1 MNIIGAKGICST
13 SIWCHNPLMS
23 LLSPP
28 LAELL
33 KKRREV
39 LREASLSEDVIAQL
53 TPMLLASDYAFERL
67 RRQPQWAVE
76 LAADSMP
83 TLELPADREAE
94 WPDLLRRY
102 RHRCSLRLIAQD
114 LGAEASLQATLAE
127 STRLAD
133 HCTEV
138 ALAAIETQLI
148 ARHGQPRDNDGEAQR
163 LVVFALGKLGGS
175 ELNFS
180 SDIDL
185 VFAYPQ
191 AGSSD
196 GARALDNETWFL
208 RAGQRLIALL
218 GDTTA
223 EGFGFRVDMRL
234 RPFGSA
240 GRLALSFTAMEHYFQ
255 REGRDW
261 ERYAWVK
268 ARPIAGDIAAGEQLL
283 TTLRPFVYRRYLDFT
298 AFAGLREMKAMIEA
312 DVQRRDLAEH
322 LKLGPG
328 GIREIEFVVQ
338 LQQLIRGGRETALR
352 ARGLLP
358 ALAALQA
365 AGHIEVTSAERLR
378 RAYCFLRRL
387 ENRLQML
394 RDEQVHCLPD
404 DALSRERLALGL
416 GYADWD
422 ALYRALQEQRSVVSE
437 EFARVFEARARN
449 EVGENVAFEN
459 YWRQIESDADGD
471 ALVAAGM
478 ADATAVHSALRSFVA
493 ASGVRAL
500 SARGRARLNRL
511 LPPLLAATARSRQP
525 AITLHRLLR
534 LLHAVLGRSS
544 YLALLEE
551 QPAARVRLIDVMAR
565 SALLA
570 ERLAEHPLLLDDLL
584 DGRAAQ
590 ALTNRQ
596 AMREAWQV
604 ASSGLPLDDVELRLN
619 ALNELRQSLAFR
631 IAREALFE
639 RQSAIQSATQLA
651 CLADVILESLL
662 VTALSDLQRG
672 HGTLVEAGSHAGIAI
687 IGYGSLGGVEL
698 GFGSDLDLVFLFDSE
713 ASIADSNGARPLE
726 STRYQL
732 RAVQKLLALLATQTP
747 AGRLY
752 EADLRLRPDGG
763 KGMLLCGL
771 RRFAEYQIGEAW
783 AWEHQ
788 ALVRARFVAGDP
800 ALGARFEAIRAE
812 VLARPRA
819 RDAVCAA
826 TAAMR
831 ARMRVELDR
840 SRADAFD
847 LKQGIGGLV
856 DLEFLLQAMVLAHA
870 HVYPSLLLACDTP
883 ALIGALASAAVLD
896 AHVAQHLIEAHAC
909 LLSASL
915 DCTLDGR
922 PRLVELTPPLCAA
935 RSVIIDAWQAQVG
948 REFGTAQ

>member
-1 MNIIGAKGICST
+1 
-13 SIWCHNPLMS
+13 MS

-33 KKRREV
+33 KNRCEV
-39 LREASLSEDVIAQL
+39 LREASLSEDVIEQL
-53 TPMLLASDYAFERL
+53 TPILLASDYAFERL
-67 RRQPQWAVE
+67 RRQPQWAAE
-76 LAADSMP
+76 LTTDAMP
-83 TLELPADREAE
+83 TLVLPADREFE
-94 WPDLLRRY
+94 WPDVLRRY
-102 RHRCSLRLIAQD
+102 RHRCSLRLIARD
-114 LGAEASLQATLAE
+114 LSAGASLESTLAE

-133 HCTEV
+133 HCTDV
-138 ALAAIETQLI
+138 ALTAIEAQLI
-148 ARHGQPRDNDGEAQR
+148 TRHGQPRDGNGQPQR

-196 GARALDNETWFL
+196 GARPLDNETWFL

-234 RPFGSA
+234 RPFGSV
-240 GRLALSFTAMEHYFQ
+240 GRLALSFTAMENYFQ

-283 TTLRPFVYRRYLDFT
+283 QTLRPFVYRRYLDFT

-338 LQQLIRGGRETALR
+338 LQQLIRGGREAALR

-358 ALAALQA
+358 ALAALES
-365 AGHIEVTSAERLR
+365 AGHIEAASAERLR
-378 RAYCFLRRL
+378 VAYCFLRRL
-387 ENRLQML
+387 ENRLQMA
-394 RDEQVHCLPD
+394 RDEQVHCLPED
-404 DALSRERLALGL
+404 SVSRERLALGL
-416 GYADWD
+416 GYPDWD
-422 ALYRALQEQRSVVSE
+422 ALYAALQVQRQVVSE
-437 EFARVFEARARN
+437 EFDRVFAARAHI
-449 EVGENVAFEN
+449 EVGENTAFEN
-459 YWRQIESDADGD
+459 YWRQIENDPNGD
-471 ALVAAGM
+471 ALAAAGM
-478 ADATAVHSALRSFVA
+478 ADAALVHRALCSFVA

-500 SARGRARLNRL
+500 SARGRARLDRL
-511 LPPLLAATARSRQP
+511 LPPLLAASARSRHP
-525 AITLHRLLR
+525 AITLNRLLR

-584 DGRAAQ
+584 DGRSAQ
-590 ALTNRQ
+590 ALVDRQ
-596 AMREAWQV
+596 AMRNAWQ
-604 ASSGLPLDDVELRLN
+604 AATSGLPVDDVELGLQ

-639 RQSAIQSATQLA
+639 RQSAIKSATQLA
-651 CLADVILESLL
+651 YLADVMLEALL
-662 VTALSDLQRG
+662 AIALADLQRT
-672 HGTLVEAGSHAGIAI
+672 HGELLAAGRHAGIAI
-687 IGYGSLGGVEL
+687 IGYGSLGGSEL

-726 STRYQL
+726 SMRYQL
-732 RAVQKLLALLATQTP
+732 RVVQKLLALLDTQTP

-763 KGMLLCGL
+763 KGMLLCSL

-788 ALVRARFVAGDP
+788 ALVRARFVAGDKT
-800 ALGARFEAIRAE
+800 LGARFEAIRAD
-812 VLARPRA
+812 VLARPRE
-819 RDAVCAA
+819 RSAVCAA

-840 SRADAFD
+840 SRADMFD
-847 LKQGIGGLV
+847 LKQGVGGLV

-870 HVYPSLLLACDTP
+870 HTQPDLLQAHNTP
-883 ALIGALASAAVLD
+883 GLIDALASTATLD
-896 AHVAQHLIEAHAC
+896 GELARRLKDAHAC
-909 LLSASL
+909 LLAASL
-915 DCTLDGR
+915 ECTLDGR
-922 PRLVELTPPLCAA
+922 PRLAELSATLGVARGSIVEAWQTCVMDSAG
-935 RSVIIDAWQAQVG
+935 IDA
-948 REFGTAQ
+948 E

>member
-1 MNIIGAKGICST
+1 
-13 SIWCHNPLMS
+13 MS
-23 LLSPP
+23 LPSPP

-33 KKRREV
+33 RKRREV
-39 LREASLSEDVIAQL
+39 LREAGVAEDLIARL
-53 TPMLLASDYAFERL
+53 VPVLLASDYAFERL
-67 RRQPQWAVE
+67 RRQPLWAAE
-76 LAADSMP
+76 LASETMP
-83 TLELPADREAE
+83 TLELPADREAD

-102 RHRCSLRLIAQD
+102 RHLCSLRLIARD
-114 LGAEASLQATLAE
+114 LCAEASLEATLAE

-138 ALAAIETQLI
+138 ALAAIESLLI
-148 ARHGQPRDNDGEAQR
+148 ARHGQPRDGEGRPQR
-163 LVVFALGKLGGS
+163 LVVFALGKLGGG

-185 VFAYPQ
+185 VFAYRQ
-191 AGSSD
+191 SGSSD
-196 GARALDNETWFL
+196 GARPLDNETWFL
-208 RAGQRLIALL
+208 RAGQKLIALL

-338 LQQLIRGGRETALR
+338 LQQLIRGGREVALR

-358 ALAALQA
+358 ALAAVES
-365 AGHIEVTSAERLR
+365 AGHIEAASAQRLR
-378 RAYCFLRRL
+378 VAYCFLRRL
-387 ENRLQML
+387 ENRLQMM
-394 RDEQVHCLPD
+394 RDEQVHSLPD
-404 DALSRERLALGL
+404 DPLSRERLALGL

-422 ALYRALQEQRSVVSE
+422 ALSLDLQKQRDVVSE
-437 EFARVFEARARN
+437 EFARVFEARAQV
-449 EVGENVAFEN
+449 EVGENVAFEQ
-459 YWRQIESDADGD
+459 YWRQIESDADGS
-471 ALVAAGM
+471 ALASAGM
-478 ADATAVHSALRSFVA
+478 ADASAVHTVLRSFVS

-500 SARGRARLNRL
+500 SARGRARLDRL

-525 AITLHRLLR
+525 TLTLHRLLR
-534 LLHAVLGRSS
+534 LLHAILGRSS

-551 QPAARVRLIDVMAR
+551 QPAARERLIDVMAR

-590 ALTNRQ
+590 ALVDRQ
-596 AMREAWQV
+596 AMREAWQG
-604 ASSGLPLDDVELRLN
+604 AASGLPADDVELRLN

-639 RQSAIQSATQLA
+639 RQSALKSATQLA
-651 CLADVILESLL
+651 GLADVILEALL
-662 VTALSDLQRG
+662 TTALSDLQRA
-672 HGTLVEAGSHAGIAI
+672 HGALVEAGAHAGIAI
-687 IGYGSLGGVEL
+687 IGYGSLGGAEL

-713 ASIADSNGARPLE
+713 ASIADSNGVRPLE
-726 STRYQL
+726 ATRYQQ
-732 RAVQKLLALLATQTP
+732 RVVQKLLALLATQTP

-752 EADLRLRPDGG
+752 EADLRLRPDGS
-763 KGMLLCGL
+763 KGMLLCSL

-788 ALVRARFVAGDP
+788 ALVRARFVAGDTT
-800 ALGARFEAIRAE
+800 LGVRFEAVRAE

-819 RDAVCAA
+819 CDEVCAA

-840 SRADAFD
+840 SRADVFD
-847 LKQGIGGLV
+847 LKQGVGGLV

-870 HVYPSLLLACDTP
+870 HAQPGLLSARDTP
-883 ALIGALASAAVLD
+883 ALIDALATASVFAAET
-896 AHVAQHLIEAHAC
+896 ARHLVEAHAC
-909 LLSASL
+909 LLAASL
-915 DCTLDGR
+915 ECTLDGR
-922 PRLVELTPPLCAA
+922 PRLAELTPSLRAA
-935 RSVIIDAWQAQVG
+935 RSVIVDAWQTMVVDIATRHAG
-948 REFGTAQ
+948 ADPMAPGARA

>member
-1 MNIIGAKGICST
+1 M
-13 SIWCHNPLMS
+13 PPP
-23 LLSPP
+23 SPP

-33 KKRREV
+33 QKRRDS
-39 LREASLSEDVIAQL
+39 LREAGIAAADIDPL
-53 TPMLLASDYAFERL
+53 EALLLASDYAFERL
-67 RRQPQWAVE
+67 RRQPG
-76 LAADSMP
+76 LAAELSAELSAGLSADTP
-83 TLELPADREAE
+83 TLALPADHEAE

-114 LGAEASLQATLAE
+114 LRTDASLQATLAE

-138 ALAAIETQLI
+138 ALAAIEAQLI
-148 ARHGQPRDNDGEAQR
+148 ARHGQPRDGNGEVQR

-196 GARALDNETWFL
+196 GARPLDNETWFL
-208 RAGQRLIALL
+208 RAGQKLIGLL

-283 TTLRPFVYRRYLDFT
+283 DTLRPFVYRRYLDFT

-338 LQQLIRGGRETALR
+338 LQQLIRGGRELALR

-358 ALAALQA
+358 ALAALES
-365 AGHIEVTSAERLR
+365 AGHIEAASAKRLR
-378 RAYCFLRRL
+378 IAYCFLRRL

-394 RDEQVHCLPD
+394 RDEQVHCLPED
-404 DALSRERLALGL
+404 SLSRERLALSL
-416 GYADWD
+416 GFLDWD
-422 ALYRALQEQRSVVSE
+422 ALYAALQAQRRVVSE
-437 EFARVFEARARN
+437 EFDRVFAARTQM
-449 EVGENVAFEN
+449 EVGENAAFAS
-459 YWRQIESDADGD
+459 YWRQIENDPNGN
-471 ALVAAGM
+471 ALALAGM
-478 ADATAVHSALRSFVA
+478 ADAATVHGALRSFVA

-500 SARGRARLNRL
+500 SARGRARLDRL
-511 LPPLLAATARSRQP
+511 LPPLLAASARSRQP
-525 AITLHRLLR
+525 AITLNRLLR
-534 LLHAVLGRSS
+534 LLHSVLGRSS

-584 DGRAAQ
+584 DSRAAQ
-590 ALTNRQ
+590 ALLDRD
-596 AMREAWQV
+596 AMRDAWQV
-604 ASSGLPLDDVELRLN
+604 AASALPVEDVELRLQ

-639 RQSAIQSATQLA
+639 RQSAIKSATQLA
-651 CLADVILESLL
+651 YLADVVLQALL
-662 VTALSDLQRG
+662 DIALSDLQRS
-672 HGTLVEAGSHAGIAI
+672 HGKLLVAGTHAGIAI
-687 IGYGSLGGVEL
+687 IGYGSLGGTEL
-698 GFGSDLDLVFLFDSE
+698 GFGSDLDLVFLFDGE

-726 STRYQL
+726 SMRFQL
-732 RAVQKLLALLATQTP
+732 RVVQKLLALLATQTS

-763 KGMLLCGL
+763 KGMLLCSL

-788 ALVRARFVAGDP
+788 ALVRARFVAGDTT
-800 ALGARFEAIRAE
+800 LGARFEAIRAD
-812 VLARPRA
+812 VLARARA
-819 RDAVCAA
+819 RGAVCAA
-826 TAAMR
+826 TSAMR
-831 ARMRVELDR
+831 TRMRCELDR
-840 SRADAFD
+840 SRVDAFD
-847 LKQGIGGLV
+847 LKQGEGGLV

-870 HVYPSLLLACDTP
+870 HTQPGLLQARNTP
-883 ALIGALASAAVLD
+883 GLIDALAS
-896 AHVAQHLIEAHAC
+896 VAIFDNGLAQRLSDAHAC
-909 LLSASL
+909 LLAASL
-915 DCTLDGR
+915 ECTLDGR
-922 PRLVELTPPLCAA
+922 PRLAEMTVALGAA
-935 RSVIIDAWQAQVG
+935 RSTISEAWRACIADCVTTNVV
-948 REFGTAQ
+948 E